1 MPPQGLWR
9 IIYFYEEKILDR
21 KICIWGM
28 KGIFFVGEIR
38 REEFED
44 FPYEWREK
52 RKSPLIWRL
61 KEIPPEILRGGGGNR
76 KARKEKKISRI
87 RFHVKKIP
95 RKKSWGVEKKSF
107 SVGSRRKRRYFIAPI
122 FPEILVKSL
131 PPGICRFPKVSQR
144 KIKALNLPS
153 CSLKLPLSRP
163 ITIGPKSKNRSCE

>member
-1 MPPQGLWR
+1 MYVGNERDFLCRGNQERRVRRFPLR
-9 IIYFYEEKILDR
+9 
-21 KICIWGM
+21 M
-28 KGIFFVGEIR
+28 KGEKKEPANLENKR
-38 REEFED
+38 NSTRDFE
-44 FPYEWREK
+44 
-52 RKSPLIWRL
+52 
-61 KEIPPEILRGGGGNR
+61 GGGGNR

>member
-1 MPPQGLWR
+1 MYVGNERDFLCRGNQERRVRRFPLR
-9 IIYFYEEKILDR
+9 
-21 KICIWGM
+21 M
-28 KGIFFVGEIR
+28 KG
-38 REEFED
+38 
-44 FPYEWREK
+44 EK
-52 RKSPLIWRL
+52 REPLIWKI
-61 KEIPPEILRGGGGNR
+61 KEIPPEISREIER
-76 KARKEKKISRI
+76 RERKKISRI